1 MILSRDEFFNRVS
14 EFVGDRSDDTAI
26 NFIEDMSETFDDM
39 ERRIADGG
47 EADYKRQLEENDRVW
62 RERYKARFFNGK
74 SSGYKRVETTEI
86 DDSGNMKENITID
99 ELFN

>member
-1 MILSRDEFFNRVS
+1 MILTRDEFFNRVS
-14 EFVGDRSDDTAI
+14 EFVGDRSDDAAI
-26 NFIEDMSETFDDM
+26 DFIEDMSETFDDM

-47 EADYKRQLEENDRVW
+47 EADYKKLLEENDRVW

-86 DDSGNMKENITID
+86 NENGDVKENITID